1 MFGKTKRLRRG
12 AQAWQSLRQL
22 HTIALL
28 EFEDNPKRPLLVTN
42 QITHPKWAIP
52 DYLEVRNQHLAVHGV
67 DAVELAQQYD
77 TPLFVISA
85 PRIRH
90 NIARLLEARQH
101 HPKLKLCFASK
112 ANNLLG
118 VLRVVHAAGIDVEV
132 NSGGELF
139 RALRAG
145 FRPDQ
150 IEMNGIAKT
159 EQEIAEAIEAGIYAI
174 NLDSP
179 FELELVERVA
189 AKLKKRANVTVRLV
203 AGVGTRSHAG
213 LQTALYTSKF
223 GISPAQARELM
234 LRAVKNP
241 DLINLAGVHIH
252 VGSQTPDPE
261 PYAEA
266 FTTMWEHLL
275 WLRQETGHRLQHI
288 NIGGGV
294 PVNYLRDAIHAEEIN
309 DNARTML
316 GAELTAA
323 QLLEVALRVARDS
336 ARTAGAASLMNEIEI
351 VMEPGR
357 AIIADAVT
365 ILTTVRNVKHRP
377 ETGEDWVLTDAGYN
391 LMLSMVL
398 YHWYYHAVNASRLD
412 EQAAARYRM
421 AGPLCDGGDVYF
433 DLHGEGLLPD
443 QRLLPAG
450 TQVGDVIAML
460 NTGAYTM
467 SQMTA
472 YNGRPFPAA
481 VLLEEDGSV
490 QLVRRRDSYEDLL
503 HNEV

>member
-1 MFGKTKRLRRG
+1 M
-12 AQAWQSLRQL
+12 
-22 HTIALL
+22 
-28 EFEDNPKRPLLVTN
+28 TN
-42 QITHPKWAIP
+42 QITQPEWAIP
-52 DYLEVRNQHLAVHGV
+52 GYLEVRNHHLAINGV
-67 DAVELAQQYD
+67 DAVELAKQYD

-118 VLRVVHAAGIDVEV
+118 VLRVVREAGIDVEV

-159 EQEIAEAIEAGIYAI
+159 EQEIAEAINAGIYAI

-179 FELELVERVA
+179 FELELVEQVA
-189 AKLKKRANVTVRLV
+189 AKLNKRANVTVRLV

-223 GISPAQARELM
+223 GVSPAQAREMM

-241 DLINLAGVHIH
+241 DLINLAGIHIH

-266 FTTMWEHLL
+266 FATMWEHLL
-275 WLRQETGHRLQHI
+275 WLRKETGHKLQHI
-288 NIGGGV
+288 NIGGGI
-294 PVNYLRDAIHAEEIN
+294 PVNYLRDPAQAAEISE
-309 DNARTML
+309 DERTML
-316 GAELTAA
+316 GADMTAA
-323 QLLEVALRVARDS
+323 EMLEVTLRVARDS
-336 ARTAGAASLMNEIEI
+336 SRTAGAEALMSEIEI

-391 LMLSMVL
+391 LMLSMVM

-433 DLHGEGLLPD
+433 DLHGDGHLPD
-443 QRLLPAG
+443 QRFLPVG
-450 TQVGDVIAML
+450 THVGDVLAML

-481 VLLEEDGSV
+481 VLIGEDGSV
-490 QLVRRRDSYEDLL
+490 QVVRQRDSYEDLL
-503 HNEV
+503 LNEV

>member
-1 MFGKTKRLRRG
+1 MTESLATTP
-12 AQAWQSLRQL
+12 AQPDW
-22 HTIALL
+22 AL
-28 EFEDNPKRPLLVTN
+28 PG
-42 QITHPKWAIP
+42 
-52 DYLEVRNQHLAVHGV
+52 YLEVKNNHLHINGV
-67 DAVELAQQYD
+67 DAIKLADEFD

-90 NIARLLEARQH
+90 NIAQLLEARTH

-118 VLRVVHAAGIDVEV
+118 VLRVVREAGIDVEV

-150 IEMNGIAKT
+150 IEMNGISKS
-159 EQEIAEAIEAGIYAI
+159 EQEIAEAIDAGIYTI

-179 FELELVERVA
+179 YELELVEKVA
-189 AKLKKRANVTVRLV
+189 ARLGKRANVTVRLV

-223 GISPAQARELM
+223 GVSPSQAREMM
-234 LRAVKNP
+234 LRALKKP
-241 DLINLAGVHIH
+241 ELINLAGLHIH

-266 FTTMWEHLL
+266 FAAMWEHLL
-275 WLRQETGHRLQHI
+275 WLHGETGHNLQHI
-288 NIGGGV
+288 NIGGGI
-294 PVNYLRDAIHAEEIN
+294 PVNYLRDYTHAAEISEN
-309 DNARTML
+309 ERAML
-316 GAELTAA
+316 GANLSAA
-323 QLLEVALRVARDS
+323 EMMEKAIDVVRAS
-336 ARTAGAASLMNEIEI
+336 AKKAGAEHLLDELEI

-357 AIIADAVT
+357 AVIADAVT
-365 ILTTVRNVKHRP
+365 ILTRVRNVKSRP
-377 ETGEDWVLTDAGYN
+377 ETGENWALTDAGYN
-391 LMLSMVL
+391 LMLSMVM
-398 YHWYYHAVNASRLD
+398 YHWYYHAVNASRAEED
-412 EQAAARYRM
+412 HASRYRM

-433 DLHGEGLLPD
+433 DLHGDGHLPD
-443 QRLLPAG
+443 CRLLPG
-450 TQVGDVIAML
+450 NIEVGEVIAML

-481 VLLEEDGSV
+481 VLIDEGGNVEV
-490 QLVRRRDSYEDLL
+490 VRRRDSYEDLL
-503 HNEV
+503 INEL